1 MQPTV
6 IDLTVASR
14 NPACDN
20 RLMLY
25 HDYPGQHCSIAASL
39 EVVGERWSLLIIRDI
54 LRGKRRFDQIQ
65 ESLGIA
71 RNVLTKRLN
80 SLIEADIVERRRYQ
94 TGPDR
99 YEYFLTE
106 KGLDLWPILMAYLG
120 WGDKYCEPETGPPR
134 LIVHKECGGE
144 VDDRRICQKCGRQ
157 LEVRDAESIAGPA

>member
-20 RLMLY
+20 RPMLY

-80 SLIEADIVERRRYQ
+80 SLIEAGIVERRRYQ
-94 TGPDR
+94 TSPDR

-157 LEVRDAESIAGPA
+157 LEVRDAESIPGPA